1 MPAVLAGALHG
12 NAAAREA
19 FEKLSNSLRRE
30 YIEWIVEAKRD
41 ETRARR
47 VAQAIEWLAEG
58 KSRN

>member
-1 MPAVLAGALHG
+1 LHG